1 MKLCLYGTYVTFA
14 GLLSFVDLI
23 VTFRFDKVT
32 LEQLINLDIFLI
44 KAQIQG
50 PSLLWLYQRT
60 ILLGVLPFYK
70 PTQYTSLRQQQ
81 MIVRYHKFEIG

>member
-1 MKLCLYGTYVTFA
+1 MTFA
-14 GLLSFVDLI
+14 GLLSFVDLLI
-23 VTFRFDKVT
+23 SCRVYNLT